1 MNEGESIVAYIARVQ
16 KVVLKSL
23 TPKLDQVVIVMEQ
36 SRVTKK
42 MDCEELITSL
52 MDQ

>member
-1 MNEGESIVAYIARVQ
+1 MNDE
-16 KVVLKSL
+16 KVVVGKVLKSL